1 MFGKKEKK
9 TGDQKKGD
17 NHKSSTDAEK
27 QKKIEDALSSWGGTK
42 IQFQENPKLP
52 MAQLKK
58 ELTKRPLTNMHK
70 AQSTPEIY
78 NMTAP
83 SSLDIH
89 EDPIPLRYS
98 AIKYILNKLQRLN
111 AVESQGIFRES
122 GNQNTVRQIVRSLA
136 HSPINIMNSGESVH
150 GVNEY
155 AGALK
160 QYLRE
165 APDPVVPFSEIS
177 KFLETLENEDLYVKL
192 FGISRSMS
200 ELKKEN
206 QLMLRALVLF
216 LKQVVDNS
224 EKNKM
229 TLSNLMISLGPSVFR
244 TREFDMKSTSHCCD
258 LLNTLITHSEDIFA
272 LIELEEPEDT
282 PPPSELLASSS
293 FSVMPSSSSS
303 SSMNKN
309 LNKEKKTHLVM
320 DDDDNDDENDE
331 DGDIVDLSE
340 FLGVSYLLS
349 NNRSGDTSGLPKKKS
364 PR

>member
-1 MFGKKEKK
+1 
-9 TGDQKKGD
+9 
-17 NHKSSTDAEK
+17 
-27 QKKIEDALSSWGGTK
+27 
-42 IQFQENPKLP
+42 
-52 MAQLKK
+52 
-58 ELTKRPLTNMHK
+58 
-70 AQSTPEIY
+70 
-78 NMTAP
+78 
-83 SSLDIH
+83 
-89 EDPIPLRYS
+89 
-98 AIKYILNKLQRLN
+98 
-111 AVESQGIFRES
+111 
-122 GNQNTVRQIVRSLA
+122 
-136 HSPINIMNSGESVH
+136 
-150 GVNEY
+150 
-155 AGALK
+155 
-160 QYLRE
+160 
-165 APDPVVPFSEIS
+165 
-177 KFLETLENEDLYVKL
+177 
-192 FGISRSMS
+192 MS